1 MAADLSTP
9 SFAAAYAI
17 ARPLAARDR
26 AAATRRLCE
35 LLWHVEGEDGG
46 FIGLSDQQLFDKC
59 DADKRLS
66 YAAATEAMYAPPP
79 WPLMPGGPVL
89 YKAPC
94 T

>member
-1 MAADLSTP
+1 MAPDLSKP

-17 ARPLAARDR
+17 ARPLAAQDR

-59 DADKRLS
+59 ESDKRLN
-66 YAAATEAMYAPPP
+66 YTAATNAMYAPGP
-79 WPLMPGGPVL
+79 WPISTNTP
-89 YKAPC
+89 
-94 T
+94 

>member
-17 ARPLAARDR
+17 ARPLATRDR

-59 DADKRLS
+59 ESDKRLN
-66 YAAATEAMYAPPP
+66 YAAATDAMHAPAP
-79 WPLMPGGPVL
+79 WPISRNTP
-89 YKAPC
+89 
-94 T
+94 

>member
-17 ARPLAARDR
+17 ARPLAVQGR

-35 LLWHVEGEDGG
+35 LLWHVEGTDGG

-59 DADKRLS
+59 ESDPRLN
-66 YAAATEAMYAPPP
+66 YTAATDAMHAPGP
-79 WPLMPGGPVL
+79 WPILERIP
-89 YKAPC
+89 A
-94 T
+94 